1 METLFRQVRLAQRK
15 LFLQQFSIALAWCWF
30 AALLMAVVAIGVP
43 KLWPL
48 AFGGEAWEWG
58 WFGGAFALGALVAL
72 VWTWFHRRDSLA
84 AAIEIDRR
92 CGLKERVSSSLSL
105 DPDALESEAGR
116 ALLADAVRRVARV
129 DVNDQFP
136 VALGRRALLPV
147 VPGLIA
153 LALVLFISDKR
164 PENQAGA
171 NVPSAVAD
179 AKQIKESTESLR
191 KKIEERQ
198 KAAKE
203 LGLKDAEDIFKKIE
217 EGVKELSNK
226 NEVDKKQALVKLND
240 LAKELEQRRQ
250 KLGGED
256 KIRQQL
262 DQLKDL
268 QKGPAEKTAQA
279 LKNGDFQKA
288 QQELDKLKDQ
298 LKNGDLDDAKKQEL
312 AKQLEDMKDKL
323 QKMVDAQQQAK
334 QDLQQQIQQQRDQ
347 GNLAA
352 ADKLQQ
358 QLDKLNRQ
366 QGQNDQLQQMANNLG
381 NAAKQLQQGNSQ
393 AAQSALNQL
402 SQNLDQLQQQSNELK
417 MLEGALDQL
426 ADAKDAMNC
435 KECGGAGCK
444 KCQGGA
450 AGQGKPGD
458 GQGKGNGQ
466 GDDPNAKAG
475 DGLGAAV
482 GGHGARPERDNPT
495 GFFDRKIDLPIGKG
509 AAVVTDFVDGPNVK
523 GKVLEQIKEQVDSS
537 KKEASDPLTGQRLD
551 RQHREHA
558 QQYFDALRE
567 GK

>member
-15 LFLQQFSIALAWCWF
+15 LFLQQFCYALAWCWF
-30 AALLMAVVAIGVP
+30 GALLLAAVAIGVP

-48 AFGGEAWEWG
+48 AFRGDAWDWG

-72 VWTWFHRRDSLA
+72 MWTWFHRRDALA

-129 DVNDQFP
+129 DVNDQFR
-136 VALGRRALLPV
+136 VALGRRAWLPV
-147 VPGLIA
+147 VPCLIA
-153 LALVLFISDKR
+153 LGLLKFVSDKLPDNEAR
-164 PENQAGA
+164 A
-171 NVPSAVAD
+171 NVPNAVAE
-179 AKQIKESTESLR
+179 AKQVKESTESLR
-191 KKIEERQ
+191 KKIEERE

-203 LGLKDAEDIFKKIE
+203 LGLKEAEDIFKKIE
-217 EGVKELSNK
+217 EGVKELSRK
-226 NEVDKKQALVKLND
+226 DEVDKKQALVKLND
-240 LAKELEQRRQ
+240 LAKDLEQRRQ
-250 KLGGED
+250 KLGGDD

-262 DQLKDL
+262 DQLKDM
-268 QKGPAEKTAQA
+268 QKGPADKTAQA

-298 LKNGDLDDAKKQEL
+298 LKNGDLDDDKKKEL
-312 AKQLEDMKDKL
+312 AKQLEDMQDKL
-323 QKMVDAQQQAK
+323 QKMAEAQNQAK
-334 QDLQQQIQQQRDQ
+334 KDLEKQIQQQRDQ
-347 GNLAA
+347 GNLDA

-358 QLDKLNRQ
+358 QLDKANRQ

-381 NAAKQLQQGNSQ
+381 NAAKQLKQGD
-393 AAQSALNQL
+393 AQGAKGALDQL
-402 SQNLDQLQQQSNELK
+402 SQNLDKLKQQSEELK
-417 MLEGALDQL
+417 MLDGALDQL
-426 ADAKDAMNC
+426 AEAKDAMNC

-444 KCQGGA
+444 KCQGG
-450 AGQGKPGD
+450 QD
-458 GQGKGNGQ
+458 GQCQGNGQ
-466 GDDPNAKAG
+466 GDDPDAKGG
-475 DGLGAAV
+475 DGLGGAI

-495 GFFDRKIDLPIGKG
+495 KMFDRKVDLPIGKG

-523 GKVLEQIKEQVDSS
+523 GKVLEQIKEQVNSS